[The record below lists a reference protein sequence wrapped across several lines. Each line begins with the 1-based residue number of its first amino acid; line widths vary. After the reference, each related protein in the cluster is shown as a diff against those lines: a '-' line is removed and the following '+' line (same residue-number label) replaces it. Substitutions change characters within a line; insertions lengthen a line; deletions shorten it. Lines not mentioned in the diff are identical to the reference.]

1 MHNTWLANA
10 YFALHSPQNRETWGL
25 VPKSVKAGGGRGAS
39 GQLTGD
45 FSMRKMFLTAV
56 ALAPLCLAAAAH
68 AETVISAKRTTPIT
82 TSTANN
88 GAPDSIRIASGGSVE
103 VASGAAVTVNSNND
117 VSNEGGITLKD
128 AADGSTGIL
137 VAPGA
142 TADITNSGTIS
153 IDDNYTP
160 TDSTTDDDDN
170 PDGPFAEGTN
180 QKGIWVQGAMTG
192 DILNTTSGT
201 ISVDG
206 NDSFGVLIDGTL
218 TGDFTNSGQIR
229 VVGDDSYAVAINGD
243 VNGDVSLGGQI
254 AATGENSIGIG
265 INGDIN
271 GALNISGTVAVTGY
285 RYTLRPTDE
294 QIETLDPEDMLQ
306 GGPAV
311 WIASNVTGG
320 ILFDRTPEDLDPDED
335 DEDNDGIVDAQETT
349 AQITSTGGSPAI
361 RIGSTTS
368 NITLGEVGTGD
379 FAYGFVLRGNASAGG
394 VYDGISATAIELGMV
409 GGMDVQ
415 INGGV
420 RIDDGLVTASGIE
433 ADSFGLLLRDGV
445 TTPTI
450 LNGASV
456 SAVMIGDEAHDAIAL
471 LIEAG
476 ADVQSITNSGAISG
490 TVGGEDGDAY
500 AIVDRSGT
508 VGLITNTGSIVA
520 DIIATDDEN
529 DTDDGNLD
537 GGDEVI
543 NGSTVAI
550 DLSAN
555 TLGAVIRQMGT
566 TDGDDLNDGIADNDA
581 DGDGVDDNDEPAIV
595 GDVRFG
601 SGNDLLSLENGGMAG
616 DVDFGAGVDT
626 MTIDGGANFQ
636 GRIVDTD
643 NTLTLN
649 VIDGA
654 IEATNTQPV
663 QLGTLN
669 VGAEGTLIVTLDPEA
684 GVGSELS
691 GFDVGGTATLATGA
705 GLGVRFVSLLQT
717 ATTFTVVQA
726 GDLQAGTLDLE
737 TLDNNTPF
745 VYLATAVVDSANDEL
760 LLQITRKT
768 PEQLGMIG
776 AEADAYNAIYA
787 SLNASAPL
795 RAEFLSRLNE
805 RDFYQL
811 YRQLIPHHAGG
822 PLLSMTAGLDAVRH
836 ALSDRRVQANPGEIT
851 AWLQEINFYTN
862 KDQLQAYGFDSE
874 GIGLAAGLERG
885 GRMGTWGLSFAYT
898 SSDLKDPTS
907 VLQEI
912 LTNQLFEGGLYWRT
926 GGDNWRA
933 WARGAAGFAL
943 LNETREVVT
952 PTVILRYKSDWTGYS
967 LSAGTGAS
975 YDVRYGKWYGRAEG
989 QLEYF
994 YLNEGAHDESGSN
1007 AGLRYRYD
1015 DRIGHLLKAEATL
1028 NFGRRF
1034 GQDGWLTPE
1043 IRLGWRQNISSDLGM
1058 TTFRIGAGTTRVV
1071 LHPDQ
1076 MAGGGPIIGFRLT
1089 AGSAMGFLGLEG
1101 DAILLDNYEMYS
1113 LMLRGGFRF

>member
-1 MHNTWLANA
+1 
-10 YFALHSPQNRETWGL
+10 
-25 VPKSVKAGGGRGAS
+25 
-39 GQLTGD
+39 
-45 FSMRKMFLTAV
+45 MRKMFLTAV

-68 AETVISAKRTTPIT
+68 AETVISSKRTTSI
-82 TSTANN
+82 STATAAN
-88 GAPDSIRIASGGSVE
+88 GAPDSIRIAEGGSVE
-103 VASGAAVTVNSNND
+103 VASGTAVTVNSNND
-117 VSNEGGITLKD
+117 VTNEGGITMTN
-128 AADGSTGIL
+128 AANGSTGIL
-137 VAPGA
+137 VAPGV
-142 TADITNSGTIS
+142 TADVLNDGTIA
-153 IDDNYTP
+153 IDDDYTP
-160 TDSTTDDDDN
+160 KDDN
-170 PDGPFAEGTN
+170 DDGNLDGPFAEGSD
-180 QKGIWVQGAMTG
+180 QKGIWIQGAMTG
-192 DILNTTSGT
+192 DITNTSGGA

-206 NDSFGVLIDGTL
+206 NNSFGVLIDGTL

-229 VVGDDSYAVAINGD
+229 IIGDDSYAVMLNGD

-254 AATGENSIGIG
+254 ASIGENSVAIAV
-265 INGDIN
+265 NGDIN
-271 GALNISGTVAVTGY
+271 GALNISSTVTSTGY
-285 RYTLRPTDE
+285 RYTQRPSDE
-294 QIETLDPEDMLQ
+294 QIADLDPDDLLQ

-320 ILFDRTPEDLDPDED
+320 VLFDRTPEDLDPDED
-335 DEDNDGIVDAQETT
+335 DEDNDGVVDAQETT
-349 AQITSTGGSPAI
+349 AQITSVGGQPAI
-361 RIGSTTS
+361 RVGSMTS
-368 NITLGEVGTGD
+368 NIVLGEVGTGD
-379 FAYGFVLRGNASAGG
+379 YAYGFVLRGNATAGG
-394 VYDGISATAIELGMV
+394 IYDNIAATAVELGMV
-409 GGMDVQ
+409 GGMDVL
-415 INGGV
+415 ISGGV
-420 RIDDGLVTASGIE
+420 RMDDGLITSSAIE
-433 ADSFGLLLRDGV
+433 ADSVGVVLRDGV

-450 LNGASV
+450 YNGAGLST
-456 SAVMIGDEAHDAIAL
+456 VMIGDEAHDAIGL
-471 LIEAG
+471 LVESG
-476 ADVQSITNSGAISG
+476 ADVQSITNAGSITS
-490 TVGGEDGDAY
+490 TVGGEEGDAY
-500 AIVDRSGT
+500 AIVDRSGSI
-508 VGLITNTGSIVA
+508 GLITNTGSIIASIV
-520 DIIATDDEN
+520 ATDGEDDADDDN
-529 DTDDGNLD
+529 TDSS
-537 GGDEVI
+537 DEVI

-550 DLSAN
+550 DLSVN
-555 TLGAVIRQMGT
+555 TLGAVIRQMGV
-566 TDGDDLNDGIADNDA
+566 TDGDDLNDGVADNDA

-595 GDVRFG
+595 GDIRFG
-601 SGNDLLSLENGGMAG
+601 SGSDLLSLENGSMTG
-616 DVDFGAGVDT
+616 DVDFGAGADT
-626 MTIDGGANFQ
+626 MTIDGGSSFI
-636 GRIVDTD
+636 GRITDTD

-649 VIDGA
+649 VVDGSV
-654 IEATNTQPV
+654 EATNTLPV
-663 QLGTLN
+663 QVSTLN
-669 VGAEGTLIVTLDPEA
+669 VGAEGNLIVTLDPEA
-684 GVGSELS
+684 GVGSEIS
-691 GFDVGGTATLATGA
+691 GFEVAGTATLSDGA
-705 GLGVRFVSLLQT
+705 GLGVRFASLLQT
-717 ATTFTVVQA
+717 ATTFTVIQA
-726 GDLQAGTLDLE
+726 GDLQAGTLDLD
-737 TLDNNTPF
+737 TLDTNTPF
-745 VYLATAVVDSANDEL
+745 VYLASAVVDTANDEL
-760 LLQITRKT
+760 LLEITRKT
-768 PEQLGMIG
+768 PEEMGMIG

-811 YRQLIPHHAGG
+811 YRQLVPHHAGG

-862 KDQLQAYGFDSE
+862 KDQLQAYAFDSE
-874 GIGLAAGLERG
+874 GIGMAGGLERG

-943 LNETREVVT
+943 MNETREVVT

-989 QLEYF
+989 QVEYF

-1043 IRLGWRQNISSDLGM
+1043 IRLGWRQNISSDLGV
-1058 TTFRIGAGTTRVV
+1058 TTFRIGSGTTRVV

>member
-1 MHNTWLANA
+1 
-10 YFALHSPQNRETWGL
+10 
-25 VPKSVKAGGGRGAS
+25 
-39 GQLTGD
+39 
-45 FSMRKMFLTAV
+45 MRKMFLTAV

-68 AETVISAKRTTPIT
+68 AETVISSKRTTSI
-82 TSTANN
+82 STATAAN
-88 GAPDSIRIASGGSVE
+88 GAPDSIRIAEGGSIE

-117 VSNEGGITLKD
+117 ATNEGGITMTN
-128 AADGSTGIL
+128 AANGSTGIL
-137 VAPGA
+137 VAPGV
-142 TADITNSGTIS
+142 TADVVNDGTLA
-153 IDDNYTP
+153 IDDDYTP
-160 TDSTTDDDDN
+160 KDDN
-170 PDGPFAEGTN
+170 DDGNLDGPFAEGSD

-192 DILNTTSGT
+192 DITNTSGGS

-206 NDSFGVLIDGTL
+206 NNSYGVLIDGTL
-218 TGDFTNSGQIR
+218 TGDLTNSGQIR
-229 VVGDDSYAVAINGD
+229 IIGDDSYAVMVNGD

-254 AATGENSIGIG
+254 SSIGENSVAIAV
-265 INGDIN
+265 NGDIN
-271 GALNISGTVAVTGY
+271 GALNISSTVTSTGY
-285 RYTLRPTDE
+285 RYTQRPSDE
-294 QIETLDPEDMLQ
+294 QIADLDPDDLLQ

-320 ILFDRTPEDLDPDED
+320 VLFDRTPEDLDANDD
-335 DEDNDGIVDAQETT
+335 DEDNDGVVDAQETT
-349 AQITSTGGSPAI
+349 AQITSVGGQPAI
-361 RIGSTTS
+361 RVGSTTS
-368 NITLGEVGTGD
+368 NIVLGEVGTGD
-379 FAYGFVLRGNASAGG
+379 FAYGFVLRGNATAGG
-394 VYDGISATAIELGMV
+394 IYDNIAATAVELGMV
-409 GGMDVQ
+409 GGMDVL

-420 RIDDGLVTASGIE
+420 RMDDGLITSSAIE
-433 ADSFGLLLRDGV
+433 AEAVGVVLRDGV

-450 LNGASV
+450 YNGAGV
-456 SAVMIGDEAHDAIAL
+456 STVMIGDEAHDAIGL
-471 LIEAG
+471 LIESG
-476 ADVQSITNSGAISG
+476 ADVQSITNAGSIAS
-490 TVGGEDGDAY
+490 TVGGEEGDAY
-500 AIVDRSGT
+500 AIVDRSGSI
-508 VGLITNTGSIVA
+508 GLITNTGSIIASIV
-520 DIIATDDEN
+520 ATDGEDDADDDN
-529 DTDDGNLD
+529 TDSS
-537 GGDEVI
+537 DEVI

-550 DLSAN
+550 DLSVN
-555 TLGAVIRQMGT
+555 TLGAVIRQMGV

-601 SGNDLLSLENGGMAG
+601 SGSDLLSLENGSMTG

-626 MTIDGGANFQ
+626 MTIDGGASFI
-636 GRIVDTD
+636 GRITDTD

-649 VIDGA
+649 VVDGSV
-654 IEATNTQPV
+654 EATNTLAV
-663 QLGTLN
+663 EVNTLN
-669 VGAEGTLIVTLDPEA
+669 VGAEGNLIVTLDPEA
-684 GVGSELS
+684 GVGSEIS
-691 GFDVGGTATLATGA
+691 GFDVAGTATLADGA
-705 GLGVRFVSLLQT
+705 GLGVRFASLLQT
-717 ATTFTVVQA
+717 ATTFTVIQA
-726 GDLQAGTLDLE
+726 GDLQAGTLDLD
-737 TLDNNTPF
+737 TLDTNTPF
-745 VYLATAVVDSANDEL
+745 VYLASAVVDTANDEL

-768 PEQLGMIG
+768 PEEMGMIG

-795 RAEFLSRLNE
+795 RAEFLSRLSE

-874 GIGLAAGLERG
+874 GLGLAGGLERG
-885 GRMGTWGLSFAYT
+885 GRLGTWGLSFAYT

-989 QLEYF
+989 QIEYF

-1043 IRLGWRQNISSDLGM
+1043 IRLGWRQNISSDLGV
-1058 TTFRIGAGTTRVV
+1058 TTFRIGSGTTRVV